1 MYPAKFDYLA
11 PESLDEALSTLSERG
26 DEVKILAGGQSLIP
40 MMKLR
45 FAAPETLMD
54 INRIPD
60 LGWISHNRGSD
71 EAHIG
76 PAEHHWPSSNGSGK
90 PTLRIGALARHNDVV
105 RSEAA
110 KANHTV
116 SSAAPWIADPI
127 VRNLGTMVGSLA
139 HHDPEGD
146 WASVM
151 LACGATVALA
161 STAGT
166 RTVDIDDFLVD
177 MFATSCQ
184 PNEMVIAV
192 EVKAHS
198 DRGGGNYQKLER
210 KVGDYATVGVA
221 TCLEL
226 GDDGNI
232 AAAGLALTSVYAHN
246 LKVPDAEAVLVG
258 QAPTDELFA
267 EAGRIAAAACDP
279 ASDSRGSADYK
290 RHVVSVFTERG
301 LAESLKIAQG
311 GQT

>member
-11 PESLDEALSTLSERG
+11 PESLDEALSILADRG

-45 FAAPETLMD
+45 FANPSTLLD
-54 INRIPD
+54 INRIPGLD
-60 LGWISHNRGSD
+60 WISHNRGTD

-76 PAEHHWPSSNGSGK
+76 PAEQHWPSSNGSGG
-90 PTLRIGALARHNDVV
+90 PTVRIGALARHNDVV

-127 VRNLGTMVGSLA
+127 VRNLGTVVGSLA

-151 LACGATVALA
+151 LACGAKVALA
-161 STAGT
+161 SATGR
-166 RTVDIDDFLVD
+166 RTVDINDFLVD
-177 MFATSCQ
+177 IFSTSCE

-226 GDDGNI
+226 ADDGTV
-232 AAAGLALTSVYAHN
+232 AGAGIALTSVYAFN
-246 LKVPDAEAVLVG
+246 LKVTEAEALLKG
-258 QAPTDELFA
+258 ETPSEELFK
-267 EAGRIAAAACDP
+267 EAARVASQACDP
-279 ASDSRGSADYK
+279 ASDQRGSADYK
-290 RHVVSVFTERG
+290 RHVVDVYTQRG
-301 LAESLKIAQG
+301 LAESLAIAQG
-311 GQT
+311 GQS